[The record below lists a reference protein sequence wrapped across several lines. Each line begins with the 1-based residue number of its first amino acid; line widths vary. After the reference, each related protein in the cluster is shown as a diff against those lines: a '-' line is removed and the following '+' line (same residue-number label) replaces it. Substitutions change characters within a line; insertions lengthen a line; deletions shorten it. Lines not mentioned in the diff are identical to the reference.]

1 MAKEEKKDKKDKK
14 VKPTTDADMV
24 KRAEGRVKDANAD
37 S

>member
-1 MAKEEKKDKKDKK
+1 MADKKKEEKQDKK

-24 KRAEGRVKDANAD
+24 KRAAKRCK